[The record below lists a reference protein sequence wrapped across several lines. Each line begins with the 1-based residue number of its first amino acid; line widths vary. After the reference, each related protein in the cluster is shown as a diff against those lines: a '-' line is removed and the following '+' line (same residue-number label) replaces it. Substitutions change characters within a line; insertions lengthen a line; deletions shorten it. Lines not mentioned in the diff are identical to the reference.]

1 MTTIESPTA
10 PPKPIGWTQRQVQN
24 FASDAAKKWGYT
36 ANGDIYP
43 VVTMLG
49 GRIEMTDWFSPQQT
63 GRIKVS
69 GPGDFLIQLSPFSG
83 ETRRLFTIAHELGH
97 YVLHSQ
103 FGKFPL
109 EISRHGS
116 DRVEW
121 EANWFAA
128 GFLMPATEFRNLVN
142 QGWNEAEIATRFKV
156 SEAAVGIRKTVLGL

>member
-1 MTTIESPTA
+1 MPTIEHPST
-10 PPKPIGWTQRQVQN
+10 PPRPVGWTQKQVQD
-24 FASDAAKKWGYT
+24 FAADTAKQWDYE
-36 ANGDIYP
+36 ANGRIDPI
-43 VVTMLG
+43 VAKLG
-49 GRIEMTDWFSPQQT
+49 GRIEMTDWTSPQQT

-69 GPGDFLIQLSPFSG
+69 GPGDFLIQLSPLSG

-128 GFLMPATEFRNLVN
+128 GFLMPAAEFRSLVKK
-142 QGWNEAEIATRFKV
+142 GWNEAEIATRFGV
-156 SEAAVGIRKTVLGL
+156 SEAAVGIRRTVLGL

>member
-1 MTTIESPTA
+1 MPTIDRPSVLPQ
-10 PPKPIGWTQRQVQN
+10 PIGWTQKQVQD
-24 FASDAAKKWGYT
+24 FASDTAKKWGY
-36 ANGDIYP
+36 AADGQIDPI
-43 VVTMLG
+43 VTMLG
-49 GRIEMTDWFSPQQT
+49 GKIEMTDWFSPQQT
-63 GRIKVS
+63 GHIKVS
-69 GPGDFLIQLSPFSG
+69 GPGDFVIQLSPLSG

-128 GFLMPATEFRNLVN
+128 GFLMPATEFLSLVK
-142 QGWNEAEIATRFKV
+142 QGWNEAEIATRFGV
-156 SEAAVGIRKTVLGL
+156 SEAAVCIRKTVLGL